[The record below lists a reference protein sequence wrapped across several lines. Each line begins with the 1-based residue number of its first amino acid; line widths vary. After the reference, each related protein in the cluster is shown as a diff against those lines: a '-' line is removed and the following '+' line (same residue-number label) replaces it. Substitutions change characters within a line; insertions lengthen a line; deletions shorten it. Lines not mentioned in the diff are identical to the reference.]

1 MKNWIIAAALAA
13 TPLAGA
19 QAQDAVTPA
28 LSAEARDQLD
38 QVLRGE
44 WRSKDSA
51 RDVYRHPAETLAFF
65 DVEPDMTVVEYA
77 PGGGW
82 YSDILAPYL
91 AEKGRFI
98 AVQLP
103 DAEGVP
109 EGYRKNAAAVAA
121 AFPGKLAER
130 TGLSAEGIPSYV
142 GGDLPESLD
151 DAVDRVLVIRMMHN
165 LMRWGVADRELSEWR
180 RVLKPGGM
188 LGIVQHRAKP
198 DASADY
204 ANGTKGYLRQQDVV
218 DFVQSQGFELV
229 GKSEANANPADSA
242 DWENGVWTLPPSLAL
257 KDQDRAK
264 YEGIGESDRMTLL
277 FRKRP

>member
-109 EGYRKNAAAVAA
+109 EGYRKNAAAGAA

-130 TGLSAEGIPSYV
+130 TGLSADGIPSYV

-165 LMRWGVADRELSEWR
+165 LMRWGVADRELAEWR
-180 RVLKPGGM
+180 RVLKPGGR
-188 LGIVQHRAKP
+188 LISIDFTRPHWLIQRA
-198 DASADY
+198 Y
-204 ANGTKGYLRQQDVV
+204 YLYLCRGLPAIGRAISPEWDDTFEYLWRSILRFHEVPHVV
-218 DFVQSQGFELV
+218 DTVKAAGFHKVATRSLT
-229 GKSEANANPADSA
+229 GGIA
-242 DWENGVWTLPPSLAL
+242 TLISGT
-257 KDQDRAK
+257 R
-264 YEGIGESDRMTLL
+264 T
-277 FRKRP
+277 